1 MKSTSNWKR
10 RSPWREFA
18 FVFRQVTQSII
29 PHLGLRGLIERWKH
43 IAEKLKEAPRKR
55 KTQAEAFLL

>member
-1 MKSTSNWKR
+1 MKSASKWKR

-18 FVFRQVTQSII
+18 FVFRQVTQAII
-29 PHLGLRGLIERWKH
+29 PQLGLGKMIQQWQQ

-55 KTQAEAFLL
+55 KTQAEVFLL

>member
-1 MKSTSNWKR
+1 MKSASNWKR

-18 FVFRQVTQSII
+18 FVFRQVTQTII
-29 PHLGLRGLIERWKH
+29 PRLGLGEMIERWRY
-43 IAEKLKEAPRKR
+43 IAAKLKEAPRKR